1 MHVGVCIP
9 VRAVCSS
16 VCACVCDS
24 LSLSVCV
31 YVLCTCLC
39 ERRCKREREEG
50 SVFFMTTCMPAALV
64 TMNTFPPA
72 DAGEM
77 VEATFNRRYVMQKL
91 EYGRGRVW
99 QDVQQKVKTYVL
111 ATDLSHFKL
120 EQFIHVL
127 DLINRYLPSARLPAL
142 SIAIPVLSIAIPVL
156 SIAISVLSVAI
167 PGLSIA
173 ILVLSVAI
181 PVLSIVTVS
190 FPLSSLSFPLPY
202 L

>member
-1 MHVGVCIP
+1 MQ
-9 VRAVCSS
+9 
-16 VCACVCDS
+16 
-24 LSLSVCV
+24 
-31 YVLCTCLC
+31 
-39 ERRCKREREEG
+39 ERERKDG
-50 SVFFMTTCMPAALV
+50 SVLFMTTCMPTALV
-64 TMNTFPPA
+64 TMNTFPPT

-127 DLINRYLPSARLPAL
+127 DLINRYLPSAGLPACLPAL

-156 SIAISVLSVAI
+156 SIAISVLSI
-167 PGLSIA
+167 
-173 ILVLSVAI
+173 AI
-181 PVLSIVTVS
+181 PVL
-190 FPLSSLSFPLPY
+190 
-202 L
+202 